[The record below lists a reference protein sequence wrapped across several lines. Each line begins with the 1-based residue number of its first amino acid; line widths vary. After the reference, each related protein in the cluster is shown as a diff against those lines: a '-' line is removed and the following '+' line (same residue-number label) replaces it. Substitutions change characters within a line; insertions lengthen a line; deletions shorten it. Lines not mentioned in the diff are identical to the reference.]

1 MIVGIDIGGTKAL
14 AVLVDPASNLV
25 EASVVAPS
33 SGSAFELVESIVD
46 LITYLDD
53 QTTAPIDAVGLAV
66 AGLVTPEGSVRHS
79 PHLPSLLEFPLGERL
94 SNAIGLPVVVANDA
108 TAGTIAEAEIGAG
121 KGCKNFVFVALGTGI
136 GTGLVVDGHLLK
148 GSNGFAGESG
158 HMTINYDGDL
168 HVTDRRGPW
177 EMYGSGRALTHMVRQ
192 AISARTLSLDDLN
205 VGHIDDIVGSHLVSA
220 MTSGNKQAE
229 EIFSQF
235 CKDVAIGMSNLV
247 MVVDP
252 SLIVIGGGL
261 ANIGSPLIEGVR
273 DWLLK
278 IVVGVEHRD
287 PVRLEL
293 SPLGSDGCA
302 IGAALLTKS
311 LVNKLG

>member
-1 MIVGIDIGGTKAL
+1 
-14 AVLVDPASNLV
+14 
-25 EASVVAPS
+25 
-33 SGSAFELVESIVD
+33 
-46 LITYLDD
+46 
-53 QTTAPIDAVGLAV
+53 
-66 AGLVTPEGSVRHS
+66 
-79 PHLPSLLEFPLGERL
+79 
-94 SNAIGLPVVVANDA
+94 
-108 TAGTIAEAEIGAG
+108 
-121 KGCKNFVFVALGTGI
+121 
-136 GTGLVVDGHLLK
+136 
-148 GSNGFAGESG
+148 
-158 HMTINYDGDL
+158 
-168 HVTDRRGPW
+168 
-177 EMYGSGRALTHMVRQ
+177 MVRQ

>member
-1 MIVGIDIGGTKAL
+1 
-14 AVLVDPASNLV
+14 
-25 EASVVAPS
+25 
-33 SGSAFELVESIVD
+33 
-46 LITYLDD
+46 LITNLDD
-53 QTTAPIDAVGLAV
+53 QTAASIDAVGLAV
-66 AGLVTPEGSVRHS
+66 AGLVTSEGSVRYS
-79 PHLPSLLEFPLGERL
+79 PNLPSLIEFPLKERV
-94 SNAIGLPVVVANDA
+94 SNAIGLPVAVANDA

-121 KGCKNFVFVALGTGI
+121 KGCKNFIFVALGTGI

-168 HVTDRRGPW
+168 HVTERRGPW
-177 EMYGSGRALTHMVRQ
+177 EMYGSGSSLTQMARQ
-192 AISARTLSLDDLN
+192 AVSARTVSLDELN
-205 VGHIDDIVGSHLVSA
+205 VAQIDDILGSHLVSA
-220 MTSGNKQAE
+220 MTSGNKHAE

-235 CKDVAIGMSNLV
+235 CRDVAIGMSNLV

-252 SLIVIGGGL
+252 SLIIIGGGL
-261 ANIGSPLIEGVR
+261 ANIGSPLIQGISE
-273 DWLLK
+273 WLLK
-278 IVVGVEHRD
+278 IAVGAEHRD

-311 LVNKLG
+311 LLKKQS

>member
-1 MIVGIDIGGTKAL
+1 VIVGIDIGGTKAL
-14 AVLVDPASNLV
+14 AVLVDPASNLI
-25 EASVVAPS
+25 EASIVAPS
-33 SGSAFELVESIVD
+33 SGNDFELVESIVD
-46 LITYLDD
+46 LITNLDD
-53 QTTAPIDAVGLAV
+53 QTAASIDAVGLAV
-66 AGLVTPEGSVRHS
+66 AGLVTSEGSVRYS
-79 PHLPSLLEFPLGERL
+79 PNLPSLTEFPLKERV
-94 SNAIGLPVVVANDA
+94 SNAIGLPVAVANDA

-121 KGCKNFVFVALGTGI
+121 KGCKNFIFVALGTGI

-168 HVTDRRGPW
+168 HVTERRGPW
-177 EMYGSGRALTHMVRQ
+177 EMYGSGSSLTQMARQ
-192 AISARTLSLDDLN
+192 AVSARTVSLDELN
-205 VGHIDDIVGSHLVSA
+205 VAQIDDILGSHLVAA
-220 MTSGNKQAE
+220 MTSGNKHAE

-252 SLIVIGGGL
+252 SLIIIGGGL
-261 ANIGSPLIEGVR
+261 ANIGSPLIQGVSE
-273 DWLLK
+273 WLPK
-278 IVVGVEHRD
+278 IAVGGEHRD

-311 LVNKLG
+311 LLKKQS

>member
-1 MIVGIDIGGTKAL
+1 VIVGIDIGGTKAL
-14 AVLVDPASNLV
+14 AVLVDPTSNLV

-33 SGSAFELVESIVD
+33 SGSGLELVESIVN

-66 AGLVTPEGSVRHS
+66 AGLVTSEGSVRYS
-79 PHLPSLLEFPLGERL
+79 PNLPSLTEFPLRERL

-168 HVTDRRGPW
+168 HVTDQQGPW

-192 AISARTLSLDDLN
+192 AILAGTVSLDELN
-205 VGHIDDIVGSHLVSA
+205 VGHIDDIAGSHLVSA
-220 MTSGNKQAE
+220 MASGNKQAE
-229 EIFSQF
+229 GIFSQF

-278 IVVGVEHRD
+278 IVVGAEHRD

-293 SPLGSDGCA
+293 SALGSDGCA

-311 LVNKLG
+311 LINKLS